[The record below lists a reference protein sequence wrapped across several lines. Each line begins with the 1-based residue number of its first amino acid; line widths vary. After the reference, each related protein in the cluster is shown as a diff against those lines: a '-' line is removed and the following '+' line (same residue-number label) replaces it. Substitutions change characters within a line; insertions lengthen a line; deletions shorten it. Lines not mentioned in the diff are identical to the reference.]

1 MMLMSITHL
10 RSTKNKGEEIVQ
22 LTDDGITM
30 HKTMTSID
38 TTLTMKRKGERLP
51 AVGEATAAIKMSK
64 SIGMCREGV
73 YLNTMAP
80 VDIIIA
86 PEEMAEA
93 EMTYQI
99 QPLIRN
105 TIITTNNEVDTNLT
119 PRAIITM
126 VMRITMQIQTAT
138 VSEVA
143 PIIEP
148 VAVAT
153 AEVAT
158 HHTPPLPTNKTMR
171 AAVEAITTK
180 AESMQL
186 HTKSTARNSISS
198 NENSIRKLLCSNNL
212 DMATNQVINR
222 KGDLISIQTTT
233 TSIIKRQ
240 AIMTISAVK
249 GSSTTAVQRTTETT
263 KLQRSKSYLII
274 TRRNRDKKKRQE
286 WMKKNMSHHRSNSNI
301 TTNKKSLI
309 GKMNSSLQ
317 PIKLVTTNGKM
328 ERLKKVLVA
337 AKLTTKLTIVSER
350 IKPFQ

>member
-51 AVGEATAAIKMSK
+51 AVGEAIAAIKMSK

-93 EMTYQI
+93 EMIYQI
-99 QPLIRN
+99 QPQIRT

-171 AAVEAITTK
+171 AAVEAITTR

-198 NENSIRKLLCSNNL
+198 NVNSIRKLLCSNNL

-222 KGDLISIQTTT
+222 KGDLISIQIT

-240 AIMTISAVK
+240 TIMTISAVK
-249 GSSTTAVQRTTETT
+249 DSSTTAVQRTTETT